1 MKQTLLLLLFTLCL
15 ADLSFAQKDTVYVQG
30 TIESG
35 GTAGTLNDAIT
46 AAINAG
52 TLSNTVFKLTSYDY
66 YVLTASIVTPAG
78 SVLEIVGDRPGTTQ
92 ESAPPQIMWSSS
104 GDITTDYMFQLFG
117 DLIMKNVWIRY
128 TDTQGNQVGTQIY
141 FEDQPGDKQ
150 ETGYFD
156 GVIFEYGISPPGG
169 GGSVTVAADHF
180 HGTFKNSYFRNNADP
195 HYRYYGRALSF
206 PWESTGWH
214 YDYVLFENTTFANM
228 GYVLM
233 QEGGEYGDNVHF
245 NHCTFLNIMMFSLE
259 SGWWNKMSVTNSV
272 FVNPFM
278 FGYTDLEI
286 GDGDPNGG
294 IFTVTPVDSFGFE
307 VDFTDLDRQI
317 LLSHTSY
324 VYEDWLIDWMENNP
338 FSKQLYQERRE
349 EEIPKPQ
356 PYLNESTIAFMD
368 STDEEGNKVF
378 PNMNIA
384 NMYIG
389 ENPDFIVPATNLD
402 SLQSFLRRKWE
413 DNTDNGWAFEPEAG
427 LEQRW
432 PLPENMAYTNSTLL
446 TAGMGGFPLGDLYN
460 WFPEEYAAWEAQRD
474 EEWQRI
480 NTWLQTGTDPLG
492 SSIVENPP
500 ARPSGFELSQNY
512 PNPFNPS
519 TQIAYTL
526 PKAADI
532 SLKVYNALGQE
543 VASLAEGRKAA
554 GSYTITFN
562 ASALTSGVY
571 YYRLQAANNA
581 VSITRKLTL
590 IK

>member
-1 MKQTLLLLLFTLCL
+1 MKKLILLFFTVICL
-15 ADLSFAQKDTVYVQG
+15 SGSAFAQKDTVLVNG
-30 TIESG
+30 VKNG
-35 GTAGTLNDAIT
+35 GGEGSLNNAI
-46 AAINAG
+46 AAAQQEG
-52 TLSNTVFKLTSYDY
+52 KLSETVFKLVPFDIYILTSS
-66 YVLTASIVTPAG
+66 VITAPG
-78 SVLEIVGDRPGTTQ
+78 EHLEIVAPKPGTSQQT
-92 ESAPPQIMWSSS
+92 APPQIIWSSS
-104 GDITTDYMFQLFG
+104 GDITTDFMFQLFG
-117 DLIMKNVWIRY
+117 DVTMKNVWIRY
-128 TDTQGNQVGTQIY
+128 ANAEGNQVSSSIQI
-141 FEDQPGDKQ
+141 EDQPGDKQ
-150 ETGYFD
+150 ETAVFD
-156 GVIFEYGISPPGG
+156 GVIFEYGQVPPNSSGAIG
-169 GGSVTVAADHF
+169 VTADHF
-180 HGTFKNSYFRNNADP
+180 HGTFKNSYFRNMVDP

-206 PWESTGWH
+206 PYETTGWH

-245 NHCTFLNIMMFSLE
+245 NHCTFLNIAMFALE

-278 FGYTDLEI
+278 FGYI
-286 GDGDPNGG
+286 PAQGDPNGG
-294 IFTVTPVDSFGFE
+294 IFQIQPVDSFGFD

-338 FSKQLYQERRE
+338 YSQSLYQQRRDD
-349 EEIPKPQ
+349 EIPLPH
-356 PYLNESTIAFMD
+356 PYLNDYTLAFID
-368 STDEEGNKVF
+368 STDENGDKVF
-378 PNMNIA
+378 KTMNVS
-384 NMYIG
+384 NMYIDVDPG
-389 ENPDFIVPATNLD
+389 FINPATNVEDLKTWLQYKWDNNADLD
-402 SLQSFLRRKWE
+402 WSF
-413 DNTDNGWAFEPEAG
+413 DPESG
-427 LEQRW
+427 YNHTW

-446 TAGMGGFPLGDLYN
+446 TAGMGDFPLGDLYN
-460 WFPEEYAAWEAQRD
+460 WFPEKYTEWEAQRD

-492 SSIVENPP
+492 NSIVENPP

-526 PKAADI
+526 PEAADI